1 MRILACD
8 LGALDAAQRARYN
21 ALRAKLGAR
30 RLGVREVADGYVFS
44 YPGEPDVVVS
54 LAEFVTLERRC
65 CPFFDFAL
73 EVSAGASQ
81 VQLKIGGDPDVKE
94 FMRSQLA

>member
-1 MRILACD
+1 VRILACD
-8 LGALDAAQRARYN
+8 LGALDAAQRARYST
-21 ALRAKLGAR
+21 LRAELGAR

-44 YPGEPDVVVS
+44 YPGEPDVIMSV
-54 LAEFVTLERRC
+54 AEFVTLERRC

-73 EVSAGASQ
+73 EVSADAPQ
-81 VQLKIGGDPDVKE
+81 VRLKIGGGLDVKE

>member
-1 MRILACD
+1 VRDLACD
-8 LGALDAAQRARYN
+8 LGALDSAQRARYN
-21 ALRAKLGAR
+21 ALRADLAAR
-30 RLGVREVADGYVFS
+30 RLDAREVADGYVFL
-44 YPGEPDVVVS
+44 YPGEPDVITH

-81 VQLKIGGDPDVKE
+81 VRLKIGGSPEVKE
-94 FMRSQLA
+94 FLRSQLA